1 MLETP
6 DLEMNVFEFRQ
17 RAFQFDRIASVGG
30 NPYAVFVR
38 TETESESQFRPTLVH
53 LTVVVPLGWVVYDE
67 GADALRIA
75 RDGQHPAPVLT
86 EPVVEVGAEPA
97 EFSEQGVRWKRG
109 HVASGGLVYVPE
121 EDERALLAPDA
132 LAALTGR

>member
-1 MLETP
+1 
-6 DLEMNVFEFRQ
+6 MNVFEFRQ
-17 RAFQFDRIASVGG
+17 RAFQFDRLVTVASE
-30 NPYAVFVR
+30 PYAVFVR

-75 RDGQHPAPVLT
+75 RDGTHPSPVLT

-97 EFSEQGVRWKRG
+97 EFSEQGVRWKRSPLAAG
-109 HVASGGLVYVPE
+109 RLVYVPE
-121 EDERALLAPDA
+121 EREAPLLAPEA
-132 LAALTGR
+132 LGALTGP